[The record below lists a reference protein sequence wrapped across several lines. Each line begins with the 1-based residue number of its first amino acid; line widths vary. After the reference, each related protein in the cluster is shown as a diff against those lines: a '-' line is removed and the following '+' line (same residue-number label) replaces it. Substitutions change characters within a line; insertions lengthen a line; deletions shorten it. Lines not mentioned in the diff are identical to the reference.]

1 MRSDKTVDEKS
12 GQWGEASQGDRLALS
27 RALLSIMKD
36 GVFFADRSL
45 RIRYA
50 NHAFVM
56 STSLDSFV
64 DEPPTLNQL
73 YPEPMNDRPLANARA
88 ALESVGYWSGELTRS
103 RESSR
108 PSVEEIRLSLA
119 PEASAAC
126 APIDGP
132 C

>member
-1 MRSDKTVDEKS
+1 MQTDFGSDAAFT
-12 GQWGEASQGDRLALS
+12 GS
-27 RALLSIMKD
+27 RAGTSHLAFVITSYSIHYTKLYD
-36 GVFFADRSL
+36 
-45 RIRYA
+45 
-50 NHAFVM
+50 HAFVM

-119 PEASAAC
+119 PVV
-126 APIDGP
+126 
-132 C
+132 